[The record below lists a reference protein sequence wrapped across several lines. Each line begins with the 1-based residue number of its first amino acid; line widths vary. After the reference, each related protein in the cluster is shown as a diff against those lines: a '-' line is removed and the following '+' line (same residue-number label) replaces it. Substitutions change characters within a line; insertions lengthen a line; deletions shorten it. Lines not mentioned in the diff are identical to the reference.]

1 MCGEPP
7 FPRDR
12 LAGIGDEAAP
22 CLDGQLAA
30 LGRLGWGALEL
41 RSVDGTAV
49 ADLDDGTFRDV
60 AARVRDAGL
69 DVVCLASRIGN
80 WARPVTGPFADDLAE
95 LDTLAERCDALDCRY
110 VRIMSYPNDGLPE
123 PEWAARAIDR
133 VGCLADRAEQAGLTL
148 LHENCAGWA
157 GDRADRMLRLV
168 REVGSP
174 ALCLLFDTGNGVP
187 HGYDAFGTLEK
198 VLPHV
203 AHVHV
208 KDAVRAPD
216 GSVTYT
222 LPGDGRARVADSLR
236 LLLETGYT
244 GTFSLEPHLA
254 FRPHEGPDARDGAQD
269 PFVEAG
275 RRLERVL
282 ARLAP
287 YARPAAVPEGA
298 RR

>member
-1 MCGEPP
+1 MCGEPA
-7 FPRDR
+7 FPRHR
-12 LAGIGDEAAP
+12 LAGLGDEAARG
-22 CLDGQLAA
+22 LDGQLAA
-30 LGRLGWGALEL
+30 LGRLDWGALEL
-41 RSVDGTAV
+41 RTVDGVAV
-49 ADLDDGTFRDV
+49 ADLDARTFRTLTG
-60 AARVRDAGL
+60 RVRDAGL

-80 WARPVTGPFADDLAE
+80 WARPVTGPFDDDLAE
-95 LDTLAERCDALDCRY
+95 LEALAEQCAALDCRY
-110 VRIMSYPNDGLPE
+110 VRIMSYPNAGLTE
-123 PEWAARAIDR
+123 SEWAARAIDR
-133 VGCLADRAEQAGLTL
+133 VGRLADRAEQHGLTL

-174 ALCLLFDTGNGVP
+174 ALRLLFDTGNGVA

-208 KDAVRAPD
+208 KDAVRTPD
-216 GSVTYT
+216 GTVAYT
-222 LPGDGRARVADSLR
+222 LPGDGRARVADCLR
-236 LLLETGYT
+236 LLLETGY
-244 GTFSLEPHLA
+244 GGSLSLEPHLA
-254 FRPHEGPDARDGAQD
+254 VRPHEGLRTRDDAMAL
-269 PFVEAG
+269 FVGAG

-298 RR
+298 RE

>member
-1 MCGEPP
+1 M
-7 FPRDR
+7 
-12 LAGIGDEAAP
+12 
-22 CLDGQLAA
+22 
-30 LGRLGWGALEL
+30 
-41 RSVDGTAV
+41 AV
-49 ADLDDGTFRDV
+49 ADLDADAFRAV
-60 AARVRDAGL
+60 AVRIRDAGL

-80 WARPVTGPFADDLAE
+80 WARPVTAPFGTDLAE
-95 LDTLAERCDALDCRY
+95 LDALARQCEALDCRY
-110 VRIMSYPNDGLPE
+110 VRIMSYPNDHLTE

-133 VGCLADRAEQAGLTL
+133 VGRLADRAARAGLTL

-168 REVGSP
+168 REVDSP
-174 ALCLLFDTGNGVP
+174 ALRLLFDTGNGVP
-187 HGYDAFGTLEK
+187 YGYDAFGTLEK

-208 KDAVRAPD
+208 KDAVRTPD
-216 GSVTYT
+216 GTVAYT
-222 LPGDGRARVADSLR
+222 LPGDGRARVADCLR

-244 GTFSLEPHLA
+244 GTLSLEPHLA
-254 FRPHEGPDARDGAQD
+254 VRPHEGLSATDDSADL
-269 PFVEAG
+269 FVAAG

-298 RR
+298 RE